1 MTRGKEKKILHYL
14 FLGKIVAGTHL
25 ALALKGIA
33 VLAVKALMV
42 AKIALVL
49 ASVVALK
56 KLFQHE
62 KHHTSYEV
70 IQTEA
75 DHHDRV
81 YDPSMPQLAY
91 RGYAAPTQ

>member
-1 MTRGKEKKILHYL
+1 MLTARGKEKKLLPWL

-25 ALALKGIA
+25 ALALKAIGI
-33 VLAVKALMV
+33 LAVKALMV

-56 KLFQHE
+56 KLFHHE
-62 KHHTSYEV
+62 KHHSYEV
-70 IQTEA
+70 IQTEG

-81 YDPSMPQLAY
+81 YDGSAAQTLAY
-91 RGYAAPTQ
+91 RGYVPQ